1 MLALAV
7 GMGIHWLYPLSTA
20 LGTGALRFAVGGVLV
35 IAGLA
40 AMGLAIGWFR
50 KTGQDP
56 APWKESPEL
65 IIEGIYKWTRNP
77 MYLGMGLLQAGL
89 GLLFG
94 SVWPLV
100 LVPVTWWV
108 IYRIA
113 IRHEEAYLAGKVRR
127 ELRAIPQLCAPVD
140 LRKGKDEDSSRLVV
154 GLVSL
159 TAMACGHGHGLRDR
173 HPHAPRDIETYISRL
188 ESPERT
194 AALQVE
200 RVIETLGLRSSDT
213 VADIGS
219 GPGVFSLPLGE
230 KLSSGLVYAV
240 DVEPKQLDAL
250 RTRVAAAKLAN
261 VVPVLGGF
269 EDPFLPAERCRPS
282 ARRRH
287 VSPHRESKTVFR
299 ERLKRVLR
307 DGGRLAIVEWKP
319 GELRMGPPPDHK
331 LAEGERESELR
342 AAGFVRVESFD
353 FLELHDFE
361 VWKPAH

>member
-1 MLALAV
+1 MKTAALVA
-7 GMGIHWLYPLSTA
+7 
-20 LGTGALRFAVGGVLV
+20 
-35 IAGLA
+35 
-40 AMGLAIGWFR
+40 
-50 KTGQDP
+50 
-56 APWKESPEL
+56 
-65 IIEGIYKWTRNP
+65 
-77 MYLGMGLLQAGL
+77 
-89 GLLFG
+89 
-94 SVWPLV
+94 
-100 LVPVTWWV
+100 
-108 IYRIA
+108 
-113 IRHEEAYLAGKVRR
+113 
-127 ELRAIPQLCAPVD
+127 
-140 LRKGKDEDSSRLVV
+140 

-250 RTRVAAAKLAN
+250 RTRLADAKLTN

-269 EDPFLPAERCRPS
+269 EDPFLPANGVDLVLVVDTYHHIENRKPY
-282 ARRRH
+282 
-287 VSPHRESKTVFR
+287 FG
-299 ERLKRVLR
+299 RLKRVLR

-319 GELRMGPPPDHK
+319 GPLRMGPPPDHK
-331 LAEGERESELR
+331 LAEGEREAELR
-342 AAGFVRVESFD
+342 AAGFERVESFD

-361 VWKPAH
+361 VWQPAMH